1 MNHSGIHH
9 IVVKI
14 DSKKS
19 VLTRTSKVNPIKI
32 NIGNPGNNC
41 NVQRITVKSASI
53 PNVFY
58 NITQYNNYFFIYD
71 AINGRQYITIPEG
84 QYNMT
89 QLINYLNATPEFIL
103 AGLVLSFNTIQNK
116 IISTSVPNLVY
127 EWYDAV
133 TQTNPTAWVLLGLI
147 KGIDQNTVAGIP
159 LTHPQMGDLS
169 GIKNI
174 YIETSFAKMNG
185 MSDEGHQD
193 LAAIIPITEP
203 FGSVIH
209 YQNNEQ
215 SLDSVTRSIVYS
227 QNMTDPEFY
236 MRDVDGNL
244 IDFHGLDYELHWK
257 IYMTHDE
264 HIEI

>member
-19 VLTRTSKVNPIKI
+19 VLVRTSNVNPIKI

-41 NVQRITVKSASI
+41 NIQRITVKSASI
-53 PNVFY
+53 PHSFY
-58 NITQYNNYFFIYD
+58 NVTQYNNYFFIFD
-71 AINGRQYITIPEG
+71 SINGRQYITIPEG
-84 QYNMT
+84 QYDMT
-89 QLINYLNATPEFIL
+89 QLITYLNNTPEFTL
-103 AGLVLSFNTIQNK
+103 ANLTLSFNTIQNK
-116 IISTSVPNLVY
+116 LTSSTNSNLIY
-127 EWYDAV
+127 EWFDAV
-133 TQTNPTAWVLLGLI
+133 TQTNPSAWILLGLI
-147 KGIDQNTVAGIP
+147 KGLDQNVNAGVP
-159 LTHPQMGDLS
+159 LQHPVMSDLS

-174 YIETSFAKMNG
+174 YIESSFSKMNG

-193 LAAIIPITEP
+193 IAAIIPVSVP
-203 FGSVIH
+203 FGTIIQ

-236 MRDVDGNL
+236 LRDVDGNL
-244 IDFHGLDYELHWK
+244 LNMSGLDYELHWK
-257 IYMTHDE
+257 VYMTHDE